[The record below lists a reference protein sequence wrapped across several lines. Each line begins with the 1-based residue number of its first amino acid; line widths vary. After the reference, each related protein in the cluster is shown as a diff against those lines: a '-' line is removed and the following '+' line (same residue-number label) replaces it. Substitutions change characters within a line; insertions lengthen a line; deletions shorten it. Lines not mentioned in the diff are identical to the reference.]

1 MEISN
6 IKRKKKEKTLS
17 VVYGYDFPKK
27 KERRKKKEIS
37 CREKIERKFAK
48 MFI

>member
-27 KERRKKKEIS
+27 KRKEERRKKFLI
-37 CREKIERKFAK
+37 EKKLK
-48 MFI
+48 GNLPKC